1 MISLQKR
8 ESEKEAFC
16 AAIQEYAAAH
26 NPVMPVL
33 TAEAVRALEPQM
45 LTPENVEGLAVLEPF
60 GMGNPKPMFVL
71 NNMTVTEVLPLSGG
85 THTKLRLR
93 SGNVQ
98 HEVLMFRLRPEETG
112 IAAGMQIDV
121 LISADVK
128 EYMGRQSLTLRAED
142 WRTSQAAQEQAI
154 AAQSAYEAYC
164 RGEQLPAPAYYQRM
178 CPHRNDLIAVYQ
190 LVQRMPMTVQQICTA
205 LQSKGMNR
213 CRARMIADIFSELN
227 LLSFDVVTE
236 TLSKLPVTQKREL
249 DESESYRKIWALAKE
264 AAS

>member
-1 MISLQKR
+1 MRRFRPMESL
-8 ESEKEAFC
+8 EA
-16 AAIQEYAAAH
+16 YAAEH

-45 LTPENVEGLAVLEPF
+45 LTPENVQGLSVLEPF
-60 GMGNPKPMFVL
+60 GTGNAKPLFVL
-71 NNMTVTEVLPLSGG
+71 NNMTVTEILPLSGG
-85 THTKLRLR
+85 AHTKLRLR
-93 SGNVQ
+93 GGNVQ

-112 IAAGMQIDV
+112 IVTGMQIDV
-121 LISADVK
+121 LISADVR
-128 EYMGRQSLTLRAED
+128 EYMGRQSLSLRAED

-154 AAQSAYEAYC
+154 AAQAAYDAYC
-164 RGEQLPAPAYYQRM
+164 RGEKLPAPAYYRRM

-190 LVQRMPMTVQQICTA
+190 LVQRMPMTVSQICTA
-205 LQSKGMNR
+205 LQGKGMNR
-213 CRARMIADIFSELN
+213 CRARMIADIFAELN

-249 DESESYRKIWALAKE
+249 DESESYRRIWALSRE